1 MSTARW
7 RGASPATAAAV
18 VALVLAPAVLAGC
31 GAGDPSASAAGADAL
46 AVVATPPAML
56 EVAQRV
62 GGDDVS
68 ATGPA
73 SAGADAHAVELTGD
87 QVATVVDADVVV
99 HVGGLSPSVDD
110 AVALREGRG
119 EVDAAGVDPRSER
132 DPHVW
137 LDPALVADVAGLVAE
152 ELSAADPDGADGYA
166 RRAEEYAAELDA
178 LDADLAEVLAPC
190 RGAVLVTA
198 HEAFGFLADRYGLE
212 QTGVTGVDPHVEP
225 TPARLRAVA
234 DQGRE
239 TGVRTVFFDEVTST
253 GVAQTLADEAGVTT
267 AVLSPLETSV
277 EPDYATAMRANGDAL
292 RDGLVC
298 EG

>member
-1 MSTARW
+1 MSTSRW
-7 RGASPATAAAV
+7 RGASPVTAAAAA
-18 VALVLAPAVLAGC
+18 ALVLAGC
-31 GAGDPSASAAGADAL
+31 GAGDPSASAAGAGGL
-46 AVVATPPAML
+46 AVLATPPAML
-56 EVAQRV
+56 EVVERV
-62 GGDDVS
+62 GGEDVT

-73 SAGADAHAVELTGD
+73 PVGADAHAVELTGE
-87 QVATVVDADVVV
+87 QVAAVVEADVVV
-99 HVGGLSPSVDD
+99 HVGGLSPSVDE

-119 EVDAAGVDPRSER
+119 EVDAARVDPRTER

-137 LDPALVADVAGLVAE
+137 LDPELVADVAGLVAE
-152 ELSAADPDGADGYA
+152 ELSAVDPDGADGYA
-166 RRAEEYAAELDA
+166 RRARVYADELDA

-212 QTGVTGVDPHVEP
+212 QLGITGVDPHVEP
-225 TPARLRAVA
+225 TPARMRAVA
-234 DQGRE
+234 EEVRAA
-239 TGVRTVFFDEVTST
+239 GVRTVFFDQVTST
-253 GVAQTLADEAGVTT
+253 GVARTLADEVGVTT

-277 EPDYATAMRANGDAL
+277 DPDYATAMRANGDAL